1 MCRQFCAWR
10 WFAGICGVG
19 ALALGVAAPGAL
31 AWGCK
36 GHQTV
41 ALIAEKHLTPQAKQM
56 VASLLAANPID
67 PALKRWCGNATTDL
81 MVDASTWPDDV
92 RGQRRNGAWHYIDI
106 PRAAKKPANGSGLAA
121 YCGAQ
126 GCVTE
131 AIQAQLTILEN
142 KTADAAKRADAL
154 RYLLH
159 FVGDLHQPLHGVDN
173 NDHGGN
179 CVPVQYLRAKP
190 RLNTRRPQD
199 EDYSP
204 NLHSI
209 WDTQIVERDMEVGD
223 PWRYADD
230 LDAAFAAQMPAWE
243 KAGIDI
249 DAWAWESHDA
259 ANQVAYGAFSTAIE
273 PEAPVAVKSCAADN
287 DIAGRMWKKHLV
299 ADEAYQAAA
308 APVVEER
315 IARAGVRL
323 AMILND
329 AAAKTQ
335 P

>member
-1 MCRQFCAWR
+1 MRRRFCAWR
-10 WFAGICGVG
+10 WFAGICGGG
-19 ALALGVAAPGAL
+19 ALALGVAAPGAQ

-41 ALIAEKHLTPQAKQM
+41 ALIGEKHLTPEAKQM
-56 VASLLAANPID
+56 VEALLSANPID
-67 PALKRWCGNATTDL
+67 PALKRWCGNSTTDL

-106 PRAAKKPANGSGLAA
+106 PREAKKPANGSGLSA

-126 GCVTE
+126 SCVTE
-131 AIQAQLTILEN
+131 AIKAQVTILQD

-154 RYLLH
+154 RYIIH
-159 FVGDLHQPLHGVDN
+159 FVGDLHQPMHGVDN

-204 NLHSI
+204 NLHGI

-230 LDAAFAAQMPAWE
+230 LDAAFAAQIPAWE

-249 DAWAWESHDA
+249 NGWAWESHDA
-259 ANQVAYGAFSTAIE
+259 ANQVAYGAFSTAIA
-273 PEAPVAVKSCAADN
+273 PEAPVAIKTCADDN
-287 DIAGRMWKKHLV
+287 DIAGRMLKKHLV
-299 ADEAYQAAA
+299 AGDAYQAAA

-315 IARAGVRL
+315 IAQAGIRL
-323 AMILND
+323 AMILNS
-329 AAAKTQ
+329 AAAKSQ

>member
-1 MCRQFCAWR
+1 MRRRFCAWR

-19 ALALGVAAPGAL
+19 ALALAVAAPGAQ

-41 ALIAEKHLTPQAKQM
+41 ALIGGKHLTPAAKEM
-56 VASLLAANPID
+56 VEALLSANPID
-67 PALKRWCGNATTDL
+67 PALKRWCGNATTDV

-92 RGQRRNGAWHYIDI
+92 RSQRRNGAWHYIDI
-106 PRAAKKPANGSGLAA
+106 PREAKKPANGSGLAA
-121 YCGAQ
+121 YCRAQ
-126 GCVTE
+126 SCVTE
-131 AIQAQLTILEN
+131 AIKAQLTILED

-154 RYLLH
+154 RYIIH
-159 FVGDLHQPLHGVDN
+159 FVGDLHQPMHGVDN

-179 CVPVQYLRAKP
+179 CVPVQYLRAEP

-209 WDTQIVERDMEVGD
+209 WDTNIVERDMEVGD

-230 LDAAFAAQMPAWE
+230 LDAAFATQIPAWE

-259 ANQVAYGAFSTAIE
+259 ANRVAYGAFSTVIAR
-273 PEAPVAVKSCAADN
+273 EAPMTVKTCADDN
-287 DIAGRMWKKHLV
+287 DIAGRMLKKHLV
-299 ADEAYQAAA
+299 ADDAYQAAA
-308 APVVEER
+308 APVVQER
-315 IARAGVRL
+315 IEEAGVRL
-323 AMILND
+323 AMILN
-329 AAAKTQ
+329 AAAKAQ

>member
-1 MCRQFCAWR
+1 MRTRFCVGR
-10 WFAGICGVG
+10 WFVGICAV
-19 ALALGVAAPGAL
+19 AILALGASAPAAN

-41 ALIAEKHLTPQAKQM
+41 ALIAEKHLTPEAKQF
-56 VASLLAANPID
+56 VDSLLSANPID
-67 PALKRWCGNATTDL
+67 PSLKRWCGNATSDL

-106 PRAAKKPANGSGLAA
+106 PREAKKPANGSGLSA

-126 GCVTE
+126 SCVTE
-131 AIQAQLTILEN
+131 AIKAQLTILQD

-154 RYLLH
+154 RYIIH
-159 FVGDLHQPLHGVDN
+159 FVGDLHQPMHGVDN

-209 WDTQIVERDMEVGD
+209 WDTNIIERDMEVGD
-223 PWRYADD
+223 PSRYADE
-230 LDAAFAAQMPAWE
+230 LDAAFSAQIPTWE
-243 KAGIDI
+243 KAGIDV

-259 ANQVAYGAFSTAIE
+259 ANQTAYGAFSAAIA
-273 PEAPVAVKSCAADN
+273 PEAPVTVKTCADDN
-287 DIAGRMWKKHLV
+287 DIAGRMLKKHLV
-299 ADEAYQAAA
+299 ADDAYQSAAA
-308 APVVEER
+308 AVAQQR
-315 IARAGVRL
+315 IAEAGVRL
-323 AMILND
+323 AMILN
-329 AAAKTQ
+329 AAAKAR
-335 P
+335 